1 MAHDQP
7 SLKISCKSVRKFM
20 RKVANRH
27 TDRQTKNNDD
37 CLSSLAEVISW
48 KLYHVRNN
56 WNVFTDKQ
64 ELIRWLLYRPHVRVW
79 CMLRQLVLFVPFVQ
93 CVKTAK

>member
-1 MAHDQP
+1 
-7 SLKISCKSVRKFM
+7 M
-20 RKVANRH
+20 RKVVNRH
-27 TDRQTKNNDD
+27 TDRETKNNDD

-64 ELIRWLLYRPHVRVW
+64 ELIRWLLYRRAGVVYAASVGSVHPIRAV
-79 CMLRQLVLFVPFVQ
+79 CQNG
-93 CVKTAK
+93 